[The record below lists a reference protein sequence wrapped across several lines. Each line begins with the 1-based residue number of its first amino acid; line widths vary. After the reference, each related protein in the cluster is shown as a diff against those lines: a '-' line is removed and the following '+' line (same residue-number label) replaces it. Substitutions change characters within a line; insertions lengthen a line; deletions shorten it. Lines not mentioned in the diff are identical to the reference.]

1 MWQKWLTSK
10 VVLQIIRFKSDPF
23 HTNPITSNP
32 NSLNA
37 KANIKILFSKTFM
50 YLLWYFFHTF
60 AYDVGEQAV
69 FLFIIHVLSSVML
82 SLLLENML
90 HSLRIFDC
98 TNPIGFKE
106 LPFWMGITIF
116 LLHTIISTENK
127 YLLNAYK
134 HSLFYQDNSEH

>member
-1 MWQKWLTSK
+1 MQK
-10 VVLQIIRFKSDPF
+10 P
-23 HTNPITSNP
+23 
-32 NSLNA
+32 SL
-37 KANIKILFSKTFM
+37 KYYFQKRVFISCGTF
-50 YLLWYFFHTF
+50 FRTF
-60 AYDVGEQAV
+60 AYDVGGQAV

-127 YLLNAYK
+127 YLFNTYK
-134 HSLFYQDNSEH
+134 LFILLTKFWSSQFLIESNHYRIMSFLAPLYFDTKGCEVFHLT

>member
-1 MWQKWLTSK
+1 MWQKWLTSR

-23 HTNPITSNP
+23 NTNPITSSS

-37 KANIKILFSKTFM
+37 KANLKILLFKNVYVSLMVIFR
-50 YLLWYFFHTF
+50 TF
-60 AYDVGEQAV
+60 ACDVGGQAV

-127 YLLNAYK
+127 YLFNTYK
-134 HSLFYQDNSEH
+134 LFILLT